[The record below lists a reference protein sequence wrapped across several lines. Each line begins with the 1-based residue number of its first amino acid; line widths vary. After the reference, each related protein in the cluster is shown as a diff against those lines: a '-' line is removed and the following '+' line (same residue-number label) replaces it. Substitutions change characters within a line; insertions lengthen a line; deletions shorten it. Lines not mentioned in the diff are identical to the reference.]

1 MREIEFLRSRLAET
15 FGAARRPAGSWDA
28 APLMTAQ
35 LENIRRKF
43 GARVG
48 RQIGGEAMAQAVALF
63 RATGRVPDL
72 KELNYVCLAAG
83 EVGADGACLLGDAA
97 LRTRLLQMA
106 EIAPLRRNRLRLYRS
121 LLRAYWTFPLH
132 DPATPAAARAGWQVL
147 RDWLAAHYASLAR
160 RTRRPPTWLAIL
172 GAHLDLLAAEPCAR
186 YAQGLLRGNN
196 DELQAAIDALQI
208 PETAWVKAEAVL
220 AQLRLGTARPDRS
233 FAALL
238 PRLLDVA
245 LGEGGI
251 AVDAALTRQGLALLL
266 RRWAQCA
273 DYAPQPELF
282 LHALDRLGAPWAERA
297 VWDATVVDEQGKPCA
312 MTREMVAAWLKDGL
326 IDGFCRSHAGL
337 SGQAELWKKY
347 APLIDELWVAPG
359 LAATAA
365 NFADF
370 AACARYCAL
379 SSQNAPGGALLL
391 RLGARLALVH
401 GREARLEVCRWT
413 DLPGDWIAQLRHAGR
428 GDIAALTRLLARAPH
443 VVRLDLREAGDEETF
458 DGKLRGALF
467 GAG

>member
-1 MREIEFLRSRLAET
+1 MRDLELLRQRLGEALGT
-15 FGAARRPAGSWDA
+15 ARRPAGAWDA
-28 APLMTAQ
+28 AAEMTTQ
-35 LENIRRKF
+35 LDRIRRKF
-43 GARVG
+43 GG
-48 RQIGGEAMAQAVALF
+48 RGGERLDADAMAQALARF
-63 RATGRVPDL
+63 RAAGQVDDL

-106 EIAPLRRNRLRLYRS
+106 EIAPLRRNRLRLFRS
-121 LLRAYWTFPLH
+121 LLRAYWSFPLH
-132 DPATPAAARAGWQVL
+132 DPATPPPAREGWQAL
-147 RDWLAAHYASLAR
+147 RAWLAARYDSLAR
-160 RTRRPPTWLAIL
+160 RARRPPTWLAIL
-172 GAHLDLLAAEPCAR
+172 GQHLDLLSAEPCAR

-196 DELQAAIDALQI
+196 DELQATLDALRM

-238 PRLLDVA
+238 PRLRDVA

-251 AVDAALTRQGLALLL
+251 AVDAALARQGLALLL

-297 VWDATVVDEQGKPCA
+297 VWDATVVDEAGKPCA
-312 MTREMVAAWLKDGL
+312 MTREMVASWLKDSL
-326 IDGFCRSHAGL
+326 IDGFFRSHGGNAAL
-337 SGQAELWKKY
+337 AELWKKY
-347 APLIDELWVAPG
+347 APLIDELWAAPG
-359 LAATAA
+359 LAAGD
-365 NFADF
+365 ADF
-370 AACARYCAL
+370 IARARYCAL
-379 SSQNAPGGALLL
+379 LSQGAPGGALLL

-401 GREARLEVCRWT
+401 GREMRLEVCRWS
-413 DLPGDWIAQLRHAGR
+413 DLPGDWIAQLRANGR
-428 GDIAALTRLLARAPH
+428 ADLAALGRVLARAPH
-443 VVRLDLREAGDEETF
+443 VIRHDLRASGDADDI

-467 GAG
+467 GAV